1 MTNYFQAVRQ
11 TVKNWYILLI
21 IGVLLTIVGVYIFT
35 VPIATYIMLS
45 VFFSISFIISG
56 LLDII
61 FAIQNSKDL
70 KGWGWYLVNGILT
83 LALGIYLSVYPEISM
98 SILPFVVG
106 FTLLFRSFLLLG
118 YAFDLKEL
126 KVVSWG
132 DIALLSVLGI
142 LFSFLLI
149 ANPFFTGISLVSLTS
164 LSFLFAGITSIAFSF
179 KLKKLKDI
187 PNKISDDLKGRIES
201 LHKELENHINKK

>member
-70 KGWGWYLVNGILT
+70 KSWGWYLVNGILT

-118 YAFDLKEL
+118 FAFDLKEL

-149 ANPFFTGISLVSLTS
+149 ANPFFTGISLVSLTA

>member
-35 VPIATYIMLS
+35 VPVATYITLS

-83 LALGIYLSVYPEISM
+83 LALGIYLSVYPAISM

-149 ANPFFTGISLVSLTS
+149 ANPFFTGISLVTLTA
-164 LSFLFAGITSIAFSF
+164 LAFLFAGITSIAFSF

-187 PNKISDDLKGRIES
+187 PNKISDDLKGRVES
-201 LHKELENHINKK
+201 LHKELENQINKK

>member
-21 IGVLLTIVGVYIFT
+21 IGILLTIVGVYIFT
-35 VPIATYIMLS
+35 VPIATYITLS
-45 VFFSISFIISG
+45 VFFSVSFIISG

-149 ANPFFTGISLVSLTS
+149 ANPFFTGISLVSLTA

>member
-21 IGVLLTIVGVYIFT
+21 IGILLTIVGVYIFT
-35 VPIATYIMLS
+35 VPIATYITLS
-45 VFFSISFIISG
+45 VFFSVSFIISG

-201 LHKELENHINKK
+201 LHKELENQINKK

>member
-1 MTNYFQAVRQ
+1 
-11 TVKNWYILLI
+11 
-21 IGVLLTIVGVYIFT
+21 
-35 VPIATYIMLS
+35 MLS

-70 KGWGWYLVNGILT
+70 KSWGWYLVNGILT

-118 YAFDLKEL
+118 FAFDLKEL

-149 ANPFFTGISLVSLTS
+149 ANPFFTGISLVSLTA